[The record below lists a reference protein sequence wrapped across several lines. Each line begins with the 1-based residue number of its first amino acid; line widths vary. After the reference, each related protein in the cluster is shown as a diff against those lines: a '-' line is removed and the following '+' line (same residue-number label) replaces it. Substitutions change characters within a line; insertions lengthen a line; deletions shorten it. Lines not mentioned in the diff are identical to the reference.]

1 MPQQEIKE
9 KSFADITASCAKVI
23 SYFHL
28 QNGISPI
35 KRLYVKNSSDTD
47 REGLRIKIS
56 SEPKFILPFEMTGVK
71 IPRRTTAKFDAD
83 VSLSPLYMVALD
95 RRESGEIV
103 LEVFDENDALV
114 ASQRFPVEL
123 LAFNE
128 CDFSED
134 PGSLAAFVRRTAELN
149 KLMNLAAR
157 KLQGWELSS
166 CTGYSGTRNNVRN
179 HFAACYSVL
188 ADQKFTRAEAKTDA
202 GYTYVSDHR
211 DTLIT
216 GAATPLELA
225 LILAAMVE
233 ANGQNAVISL
243 IDGKWYAGCF
253 LVSECLPNTIS
264 DDADLLRRK
273 SERGV
278 GDVSLVCVNDIFG
291 GISFEKAEKSAQA
304 LLKKGADAEFIVDIK
319 RARIMHIFPLPERV
333 KGENGYD
340 LRQSKDYYT
349 DLAPKQL
356 KEYGGDI
363 GGEKEISRVTQWERR
378 LLDMDM
384 RNALLNFKVSQT
396 VVKLLVPSIEDF
408 VENMADIR
416 SYTVECKPKETLESL
431 DKLSNGFDR
440 GTFLKPFADYILYEY
455 RNRRLR
461 TVFDQREHESAL
473 LRLFRKEKSIQE
485 ETGTL
490 TLYLAAG
497 FLKWKE
503 ADLADD
509 KYAPLF
515 LYPVTISKKGIA
527 APVYTVEVNTDDLR
541 VNSTLLEFLYQ
552 EFDLDMRGL
561 ASADLST
568 PQGVLSVLARI
579 KRETVRFKGW
589 DFIGN
594 VFIASLS
601 FANYLLWHDVK
612 YKSDR
617 FRAHP
622 IVRSLINNRLEL
634 PEGAFDLSDRSS
646 DEAYI
651 GEERMYLPISA
662 DSSQYSAIYDSLSK
676 SFVLHGPPGTGKSQT
691 ITNIIANNIV
701 RGRRVLFVAEKMAAL
716 SVVHRRLQNIGLG
729 DFCLELHSNKANKTQ
744 VLNHIIS
751 TLSLAE
757 STTEQELSEKAAE
770 IAIPLEKLQ
779 KELDAMHRKRY
790 LGFSLYQ
797 AILDYFANENAPDCL
812 NIDSL
817 FYEKLTESS
826 FNNYLEVLTELSLRA
841 KECGDIEKSPFRHI
855 GGFTYDDKWRRDGES
870 VLDIYQMELKH
881 LRQYARALLPLFN
894 MRTVSLTSVKLK
906 ALYDICKLLGLEC
919 VRAFFASCDKK
930 SGSETGVSVQSA
942 AGDAKGLLD
951 SFREA
956 QTKHRML
963 TSEFVSKYGAYP
975 SDVPLE
981 DVNAAIASGSVGRS
995 VKKVIPSSV
1004 EKKDRTLYL
1013 EFLSKCETNR
1023 RTLIR
1028 RRDELAAVF
1037 GMQTPELAGVADRV
1051 EKMTELYACAAK
1063 LYADFDVGLF
1073 NESCIELT
1081 RFGLHRYISFFITAY
1096 DGCGEAA
1103 KAFSEV
1109 FRTGDFLGGD
1119 DIGAR
1124 IEYVANV
1131 QKNLDFIPNWCR
1143 YQEMVE
1149 KCRKSGFDFILEP
1162 LDVGE
1167 ISAADILSCF
1177 KKCVYYNF
1185 IKSEL
1190 YLDDTLCQFSGL
1202 TLEEAA
1208 NKFKNLTE
1216 EYERLTR
1223 QELYRKLVAELPR
1236 ADTTGDHNLERVIL
1250 MRAEKTGMKGT
1261 TLRGLFKQIP
1271 NVLKACCPCMLMSP
1285 TSVSQFLDIDMD
1297 KFDLV
1302 IFDEA
1307 SQVPTCK
1314 AVGSIV
1320 RGENVI
1326 VVGDPK
1332 QLPPTTFFSSDYKD
1346 DEHYEVEDLE
1356 SILDDCLALGMPENH
1371 LLWHY
1376 RSNHESLI
1384 AFSNA
1389 MYYDNTLLT
1398 FPSPTELNSKVSFKY
1413 VDGVYERGGSKCNRK
1428 EGDALVAEV
1437 IARLKDPAQRGQSI
1451 GVVTFNTA
1459 QQNYIEN
1466 ELNKLIHRYNLDAVA
1481 YECDEPLFV
1490 KNLESVQGDERDV
1503 ILFSVGYAP
1512 DANGKLSLN
1521 FGPINQAGGYKR
1533 LNVAVTRA
1541 RNEMKVFSGIT
1552 GNMIDLNR
1560 TDSKGVAGLK
1570 AFLEY
1575 AERGREMLAISSAD
1589 LTSTSGGIGEL
1600 VAAELKDK
1608 GILCDYNV
1616 GVSDFKID
1624 VAVVD
1629 PRDKDKYILAIIC
1642 DSESSCKLKGVK
1654 DRVAMQTKILKKLG
1668 WNTYQLW
1675 TINFFN
1681 NTRREIAK
1689 IKDHITTLTEKKVL
1703 SKKTVRDITARYRA
1717 PYKSY
1722 YAKPM
1727 AKAGAEYVLNFVNE
1741 EKIEN
1746 RIRDIIQTE
1755 SPIESS
1761 VLIDK
1766 LLVSYNVPKTAKRAV
1781 ATLAQYTDE
1790 FASFKQEYFGKT
1802 FFADKPVE
1810 TFRPSDTRT
1819 QRDLTKVHPEEII
1832 AAARCAVETGLN
1844 LRRADVVKEV
1854 INLFGAKKTKA
1865 VTEWI
1870 EQCLDLALAENR
1882 LMLTVDDI
1890 MTT

>member
-594 VFIASLS
+594 VFLASLS

-770 IAIPLEKLQ
+770 IAVPLEKLQ

-790 LGFSLYQ
+790 LGFSRLSGDPGLLRQ
-797 AILDYFANENAPDCL
+797 RERARLPEHRQPLLREADRELLQQLPRRADRALPARQGVRRHR
-812 NIDSL
+812 
-817 FYEKLTESS
+817 
-826 FNNYLEVLTELSLRA
+826 EVPLPS
-841 KECGDIEKSPFRHI
+841 H
-855 GGFTYDDKWRRDGES
+855 RRF
-870 VLDIYQMELKH
+870 H
-881 LRQYARALLPLFN
+881 LRRQVARRRRERPGHLSDGAQTSAPICQRALSPLQHAHGVPHRGRNSALF
-894 MRTVSLTSVKLK
+894 TTS
-906 ALYDICKLLGLEC
+906 
-919 VRAFFASCDKK
+919 ASCWGWNACAPSSPHCDKK
-930 SGSETGVSVQSA
+930 RAETGASVQSV

-956 QTKHRML
+956 LARHRML
-963 TSEFVSKYGAYP
+963 TAEYVSKYGAYP
-975 SDVPLE
+975 SDIPMSDLE
-981 DVNAAIASGSVGRS
+981 AAVKTESPSRA
-995 VKKVIPSSV
+995 VKKLIPSSV
-1004 EKKDRTLYL
+1004 EKKDRKFYL
-1013 EFLSKCETNR
+1013 EFLAKCESNR
-1023 RTLIR
+1023 LTLMR

-1037 GMQTPELAGVADRV
+1037 GMSVPELAGVEDRA
-1051 EKMTELYACAAK
+1051 EKMTELYSCAAK
-1063 LYADFDVGLF
+1063 LYADFDAGLF

-1081 RFGLHRYISFFITAY
+1081 RYGIHRFIPFFIAAY
-1096 DGCGEAA
+1096 DNCERAGEAFA
-1103 KAFSEV
+1103 EV
-1109 FRTGDFLGGD
+1109 FRTGGFLGGD
-1119 DIGAR
+1119 DLGAR
-1124 IEYVANV
+1124 VEYVTNV
-1131 QKNLDFIPNWCR
+1131 QKNLDFIPSWCR

-1149 KCRKSGFDFILEP
+1149 HCRKSGFDFILEP
-1162 LDVGE
+1162 LDAGA

-1185 IKSEL
+1185 VKSEL
-1190 YLDDTLCQFSGL
+1190 YLDDVLCQFSGL

-1208 NKFKNLTE
+1208 AKFKNPDGGIRTPHPPGALPQTRALPPPSRDYGRPQPRARHPHARGKDGDE
-1216 EYERLTR
+1216 GHHPPRTVRADPERPESVLPVHADVADLGVAVPRHRHGEVRPRHLRRGVPGAHLQSRREHRAR
-1223 QELYRKLVAELPR
+1223 QERHHRRRPQAAP
-1236 ADTTGDHNLERVIL
+1236 AHHIL
-1250 MRAEKTGMKGT
+1250 Q
-1261 TLRGLFKQIP
+1261 LGL
-1271 NVLKACCPCMLMSP
+1271 
-1285 TSVSQFLDIDMD
+1285 
-1297 KFDLV
+1297 
-1302 IFDEA
+1302 
-1307 SQVPTCK
+1307 
-1314 AVGSIV
+1314 
-1320 RGENVI
+1320 
-1326 VVGDPK
+1326 
-1332 QLPPTTFFSSDYKD
+1332 
-1346 DEHYEVEDLE
+1346 
-1356 SILDDCLALGMPENH
+1356 
-1371 LLWHY
+1371 
-1376 RSNHESLI
+1376 
-1384 AFSNA
+1384 
-1389 MYYDNTLLT
+1389 
-1398 FPSPTELNSKVSFKY
+1398 
-1413 VDGVYERGGSKCNRK
+1413 
-1428 EGDALVAEV
+1428 
-1437 IARLKDPAQRGQSI
+1437 
-1451 GVVTFNTA
+1451 
-1459 QQNYIEN
+1459 
-1466 ELNKLIHRYNLDAVA
+1466 
-1481 YECDEPLFV
+1481 
-1490 KNLESVQGDERDV
+1490 QG
-1503 ILFSVGYAP
+1503 
-1512 DANGKLSLN
+1512 
-1521 FGPINQAGGYKR
+1521 
-1533 LNVAVTRA
+1533 
-1541 RNEMKVFSGIT
+1541 
-1552 GNMIDLNR
+1552 
-1560 TDSKGVAGLK
+1560 
-1570 AFLEY
+1570 
-1575 AERGREMLAISSAD
+1575 
-1589 LTSTSGGIGEL
+1589 
-1600 VAAELKDK
+1600 
-1608 GILCDYNV
+1608 
-1616 GVSDFKID
+1616 
-1624 VAVVD
+1624 
-1629 PRDKDKYILAIIC
+1629 
-1642 DSESSCKLKGVK
+1642 
-1654 DRVAMQTKILKKLG
+1654 
-1668 WNTYQLW
+1668 
-1675 TINFFN
+1675 
-1681 NTRREIAK
+1681 
-1689 IKDHITTLTEKKVL
+1689 
-1703 SKKTVRDITARYRA
+1703 
-1717 PYKSY
+1717 
-1722 YAKPM
+1722 
-1727 AKAGAEYVLNFVNE
+1727 
-1741 EKIEN
+1741 
-1746 RIRDIIQTE
+1746 
-1755 SPIESS
+1755 
-1761 VLIDK
+1761 
-1766 LLVSYNVPKTAKRAV
+1766 
-1781 ATLAQYTDE
+1781 
-1790 FASFKQEYFGKT
+1790 
-1802 FFADKPVE
+1802 
-1810 TFRPSDTRT
+1810 
-1819 QRDLTKVHPEEII
+1819 
-1832 AAARCAVETGLN
+1832 
-1844 LRRADVVKEV
+1844 RRA
-1854 INLFGAKKTKA
+1854 L
-1865 VTEWI
+1865 
-1870 EQCLDLALAENR
+1870 
-1882 LMLTVDDI
+1882 
-1890 MTT
+1890 

>member
-1 MPQQEIKE
+1 MAQQEIVKN
-9 KSFADITASCAKVI
+9 SFAEITASCAKVV

-28 QNGISPI
+28 ASNISPI
-35 KRLYVKNSSDTD
+35 KRLYIKNLSDED
-47 REGLRIKIS
+47 RENITVRVS
-56 SEPKFILPFEMTGVK
+56 SEPEFLLPTEITG
-71 IPRRTTAKFDAD
+71 IRLPRRTTAKFDAD
-83 VSLSPLYMVALD
+83 VKLSPLYLVALD
-95 RRESGEIV
+95 RRVDGEIV
-103 LEVFDENDALV
+103 LEVLDEEGV
-114 ASQRFPVEL
+114 SVTSERFPVEL

-128 CDFSED
+128 CNCEED
-134 PGSLAAFVRRTAELN
+134 PGSLAAFVRRTQELN
-149 KLMNLAAR
+149 KLLNLAAR

-166 CTGYSGTRNNVRN
+166 CVGYSGTRNNVRN

-188 ADQKFTRAEAKTDA
+188 ADKKFTAGKGRTD
-202 GYTYVSDHR
+202 GEYSFISDHSE
-211 DTLIT
+211 TMET
-216 GAATPLELA
+216 GIASPLELA

-233 ANGQNAVISL
+233 ANGQNAVIARIS
-243 IDGKWYAGCF
+243 GKWFAGCF
-253 LVSECLPNTIS
+253 LVNECLPNLIG
-264 DDADLLRRK
+264 DDVDMLRKK

-278 GDVSLVCVNDIFG
+278 SDLSFVCVQDILD
-291 GISFEKAEKSAQA
+291 GIAFEKAEKTAQNA
-304 LLKKGADAEFIVDIK
+304 LRKAADVDFIVDIK
-319 RARIMHIFPLPERV
+319 RARIMHIYPLPERV
-333 KGENGYD
+333 KREGGYD
-340 LRQSKDYYT
+340 LRQSKDYYANV
-349 DLAPKQL
+349 APKQL
-356 KEYGGDI
+356 SEYGGEI

-384 RNALLNFKVSQT
+384 RNSLLNFKVSQT
-396 VVKLLVPSIEDF
+396 VVKLLVPSLEDF
-408 VENMADIR
+408 IENVMGDVH
-416 SYTVECKPKETLESL
+416 TFTLEQKPKENLESL
-431 DKLSNGFDR
+431 DKLSGGFDR
-440 GTFLKPFADYILYEY
+440 VNFLKPFADYILYEY
-455 RNRRLR
+455 KNRRFR
-461 TVFDQREHESAL
+461 TVYENREHESVL
-473 LRLFRKEKSIQE
+473 LRLFRKERSIQE

-503 ADLADD
+503 QEHSEE
-509 KYAPLF
+509 KFAPLF
-515 LYPVTISKKGIA
+515 LYPVTINRKGIA
-527 APVYTVEVNTDDLR
+527 SPSYSVEVNTDDLR

-561 ASADLST
+561 TTVALDS
-568 PQGVLSVLARI
+568 PQAVLSVLARI

-589 DFIGN
+589 DVLGN
-594 VFIASLS
+594 VFLASLS

-612 YKSDR
+612 YKPDR
-617 FRAHP
+617 FREHP
-622 IVRSLINNRLEL
+622 IVSSLINNRLEL
-634 PEGAFDLSDRSS
+634 PPGAFDLSDRSS

-651 GEERMYLPISA
+651 GNDRMFLPISA

-729 DFCLELHSNKANKTQ
+729 DFCLELHSNKANKNV
-744 VLNHIIS
+744 VLNHIIN
-751 TLSLAE
+751 TLSLAD
-757 STTEQELSEKAAE
+757 STPALELEEKAAE
-770 IAIPLEKLQ
+770 IAVPLEKLQ

-790 LGFSLYQ
+790 LGFSLYE
-797 AILDYFANENAPDCL
+797 AILNYFANEDAPDCL

-855 GGFTYDDKWRRDGES
+855 GGFTYDEKWRRDGES
-870 VLDIYQMELKH
+870 ILEIYLIELKH
-881 LRQYARALLPLFN
+881 LRQYARNLLPLFN
-894 MRTVSLTSVKLK
+894 MRTVALTGAKLG
-906 ALYDICKLLGLEC
+906 ALYDICKLLKLDC
-919 VRAFFASCDKK
+919 VQAYFMRCK
-930 SGSETGVSVQSA
+930 TVPN
-942 AGDAKGLLD
+942 AKGVLD

-956 QTKHRML
+956 QKKHRIL
-963 TSEFVSKYGAYP
+963 TSEYADKYGTYP
-975 SDVPLE
+975 YEVPLE
-981 DVNAAIASGSVGRS
+981 ELSEAVRTGNASRAVR
-995 VKKVIPSSV
+995 KCMPQNL
-1004 EKKDRTLYL
+1004 EKKDRALFF
-1013 EFLSKCETNR
+1013 EFLEKCETNR
-1023 RTLIR
+1023 RIMMKR
-1028 RRDELAAVF
+1028 KDELASLFA
-1037 GMQTPELAGVADRV
+1037 MTSSDLATVGEHAETMAD
-1051 EKMTELYACAAK
+1051 LFSAAAK
-1063 LYADFDVGLF
+1063 LYADFDLNLF

-1081 RFGLHRYISFFITAY
+1081 KYGGHRYIDFFVAAY
-1096 DGCGEAA
+1096 DNCARAGD
-1103 KAFSEV
+1103 AFSEI
-1109 FRTGDFLGGD
+1109 FRTGDFKGGD

-1124 IEYVANV
+1124 IDYVTNV
-1131 QKNLDFIPNWCR
+1131 QKNIDFIPNWCR

-1149 KCRKSGFDFILEP
+1149 KCRQSGFDFILEP

-1167 ISAADILSCF
+1167 ISAADILRCF
-1177 KKCVYYNF
+1177 KKCVYHNF
-1185 IKSEL
+1185 IRSEL
-1190 YLDDTLCQFSGL
+1190 YLDDVLCQFSGL
-1202 TLEEAA
+1202 NLEEAA
-1208 NKFKNLTE
+1208 NKFKALTE

-1223 QELYRKLVAELPR
+1223 QELYRRLVASLPR

-1250 MRAEKTGMKGT
+1250 MRAEKTNMKGT
-1261 TLRGLFKQIP
+1261 TLRGLFAQIP

-1320 RGENVI
+1320 RGKNVI

-1332 QLPPTTFFSSDYKD
+1332 QLPPTTFFSSDYRD
-1346 DEHYEVEDLE
+1346 DEHYETEDLE

-1398 FPSPTELNSKVSFKY
+1398 FPSPNELSSKVSFVY

-1437 IARLKDPAQRGQSI
+1437 IKRLKDPALRTQSI
-1451 GVVTFNTA
+1451 GIVTFNTA

-1466 ELNKLIHRYNLDAVA
+1466 ELSRLIHAGGLDAVA
-1481 YECDEPLFV
+1481 YDCEEPLFV

-1503 ILFSVGYAP
+1503 ILFSVGYGP
-1512 DANGKLSLN
+1512 DSTGKLSLN

-1575 AERGREMLAISSAD
+1575 AERGRDMLAINLND
-1589 LTSTSGGIGEL
+1589 ITPTSGGIGEL
-1600 VAAELKDK
+1600 VAAELKDR
-1608 GILCDYNV
+1608 GILCDYNL

-1629 PRDKDKYILAIIC
+1629 PRNKDKYILAIIC

-1675 TINFFN
+1675 TVNFFN
-1681 NTRREIAK
+1681 NTRREITK
-1689 IKDHITTLTEKKVL
+1689 IKDYITTLTEKKVM
-1703 SKKTVRDITARYRA
+1703 SKKLVKDITNRYRV

-1722 YAKPM
+1722 YCKPM
-1727 AKAGAEYVLNFVNE
+1727 VKAGAEYVLNFVNE
-1741 EKIEN
+1741 EKIKA
-1746 RIRDIIQTE
+1746 RIRDVIETE

-1761 VLIDK
+1761 ILLDK
-1766 LLVSYNVPKTAKRAV
+1766 LLVVFNVPKTAKRAV
-1781 ATLAQYTDE
+1781 AALSGYIEE
-1790 FASFKQEYFGKT
+1790 FASFRQEFDGKV
-1802 FFADKPVE
+1802 FYVDKPVE
-1810 TFRPSDTRT
+1810 TFRPSDVKVT
-1819 QRDLTKVHPEEII
+1819 RDLTKVHPGEII
-1832 AAARCAVETGLN
+1832 AAAKCAAETRLN
-1844 LRRADVVKEV
+1844 LLRSELPREIIA
-1854 INLFGAKKTKA
+1854 LFGTGKKTKP

-1870 EQCLDLALAENR
+1870 DKCIEMAIAENQ
-1882 LMLTVDDI
+1882 LLITVDDI
-1890 MTT
+1890 VAT

>member
-1 MPQQEIKE
+1 MSQEVSE
-9 KSFADITASCAKVI
+9 KSFADITASCAKVV

-35 KRLYVKNSSDTD
+35 KRLYVKNSSDTE
-47 REGLRIKIS
+47 RSGWRIRVS
-56 SEPKFILPFEMTGVK
+56 SEPKFILPYEISDVR
-71 IPRRTTAKFDAD
+71 IPKRTTAKFEAS

-95 RRESGEIV
+95 RRETGEIV
-103 LEVFDENDALV
+103 LEVFDENDSLL

-134 PGSLAAFVRRTAELN
+134 PSAIAAFVRRTAELN
-149 KLMNLAAR
+149 KLLNTASK
-157 KLQGWELSS
+157 KLQSWELGT

-188 ADQKFTRAEAKTDA
+188 ADQKFVRAEEKASA
-202 GYTYVSDHR
+202 GCAFVADHR
-211 DTLIT
+211 DTLIS

-225 LILAAMVE
+225 LMLAGMVE
-233 ANGQNAVISL
+233 ANGQNALIAR

-253 LVSECLPNTIS
+253 LIAECLPNMLS
-264 DDADLLRRK
+264 DDAEMLRKK
-273 SERGV
+273 SDRGV
-278 GDVSLVCVNDIFG
+278 SDVSLVCANDVFG
-291 GISFEKAEKSAQA
+291 GVSFEKAEKSAQNV
-304 LLKKGADAEFIVDIK
+304 LKKGADAEFIIDIK

-396 VVKLLVPSIEDF
+396 VVKLIVPSLEDF
-408 VENMADIR
+408 VENMAEIR
-416 SYTVECKPKETLESL
+416 SYTLECKPKESLDSL
-431 DKLSNGFDR
+431 DKLTNGFDK
-440 GTFLKPFADYILYEY
+440 GGFLKPFADYILYEY

-461 TVFDQREHESAL
+461 TVFEPRDHESAL
-473 LRLFRKEKSIQE
+473 LRLFRKERSIQE

-497 FLKWKE
+497 FLRWKE
-503 ADLADD
+503 QEQGED

-515 LYPVTISKKGIA
+515 LYPVTIGKKGIA
-527 APVYTVEVNTDDLR
+527 APVYSLEVNTDDLR

-568 PQGVLSVLARI
+568 PQGVLSVLTRI

-589 DFIGN
+589 DVIGN
-594 VFIASLS
+594 VFLASLS
-601 FANYLLWHDVK
+601 FGNYLLWHDVK
-612 YKSDR
+612 YRSDR
-617 FRAHP
+617 FREHP
-622 IVRSLINNRLEL
+622 IVRSLIDNRLEL

-729 DFCLELHSNKANKTQ
+729 DFCLELHSNKANKNQ
-744 VLNHIIS
+744 VLGHIIN
-751 TLSLAE
+751 TLSLAD
-757 STTEQELSEKAAE
+757 TATEQDLAEKAAE
-770 IAIPLEKLQ
+770 IAVPLEKLQ
-779 KELDAMHRKRY
+779 KELEAMHRKRY

-826 FNNYLEVLTELSLRA
+826 FNNYLDVLTELSLRA

-855 GGFTYDDKWRRDGES
+855 GSFAYDDKWRQDGES
-870 VLDIYQMELKH
+870 VLEIYLLELKH
-881 LRQYARALLPLFN
+881 LRQYARNLLPLFN
-894 MRTVSLTSVKLK
+894 MRTVSLTSVKLR

-919 VRAFFASCDKK
+919 VRAFFAYCDKK
-930 SGSETGVSVQSA
+930 GEEAGASAGSA

-956 QTKHRML
+956 LKKHKML
-963 TSEFVSKYGAYP
+963 TSEYVSKYGAYP
-975 SDVPLE
+975 ADVPEKELDE
-981 DVNAAIASGSVGRS
+981 AVKTGSIPRS
-995 VKKVIPSSV
+995 VKKLIPSSV
-1004 EKKDRTLYL
+1004 EKNDRTLYL
-1013 EFLSKCETNR
+1013 EFLAKCEANR
-1023 RTLIR
+1023 LTLLR
-1028 RRDELAAVF
+1028 RRDELARVF
-1037 GMQTPELAGVADRV
+1037 GMETPELSGVADRA
-1051 EKMTELYACAAK
+1051 EKLAALYDCASRLYAE
-1063 LYADFDVGLF
+1063 FDAGLF

-1081 RFGLHRYISFFITAY
+1081 RYGLHRYISFFIAAY
-1096 DGCGEAA
+1096 DGCERAGA
-1103 KAFSEV
+1103 AFSEV
-1109 FRTGDFLGGD
+1109 FSTGDFLGGD

-1124 IEYVANV
+1124 IEYVTNV
-1131 QKNLDFIPNWCR
+1131 QKNLDYIPSWCR

-1149 KCRKSGFDFILEP
+1149 KCRRSGFDFILEP

-1185 IKSEL
+1185 VKSEL
-1190 YLDDTLCQFSGL
+1190 YLDDVLCQFSGL

-1250 MRAEKTGMKGT
+1250 MRAEKTNMKGT

-1285 TSVSQFLDIDMD
+1285 TSVSQFLDIDME

-1320 RGENVI
+1320 RGKNVI
-1326 VVGDPK
+1326 IVGDPK

-1398 FPSPTELNSKVSFKY
+1398 FPSPNELNSKVSFKY

-1428 EGDALVAEV
+1428 EGDALIQDV
-1437 IARLKDPAQRGQSI
+1437 IARLKDPAERGQSI

-1481 YECDEPLFV
+1481 YECEEPLFV

-1512 DANGKLSLN
+1512 DTNGKLSLN

-1575 AERGREMLAISSAD
+1575 AERGREMLAIANTD
-1589 LTSTSGGIGEL
+1589 ITSVDGGIGEL
-1600 VAAELKDK
+1600 VAAELRDK
-1608 GILCDYNV
+1608 GIMCDYNV

-1629 PRDKDKYILAIIC
+1629 PRNKDKYILAVIC

-1668 WNTYQLW
+1668 WNTYQMW
-1675 TINFFN
+1675 TVNFFN

-1689 IKDHITTLTEKKVL
+1689 IRDYITTLTEKKVL
-1703 SKKTVRDITARYRA
+1703 SKKTVREITSRYRA

-1722 YAKPM
+1722 YSKPM
-1727 AKAGAEYVLNFVNE
+1727 AKAGAEYVLNFANE
-1741 EKIEN
+1741 EKIKN
-1746 RIRDIIQTE
+1746 RIRDIIETE

-1766 LLVSYNVPKTAKRAV
+1766 LLLLYNVPKTAKRAV
-1781 ATLAQYTDE
+1781 ATLSQYAEE
-1790 FASFKQEYFGKT
+1790 FASLREEVEGKV
-1802 FFADKPVE
+1802 FFVDKPVE

-1819 QRDLTKVHPEEII
+1819 LRDLAKVHPDEVI

-1844 LRRADVVKEV
+1844 LRRADVVKE
-1854 INLFGAKKTKA
+1854 IFNLFGAKKTKA
-1865 VTEWI
+1865 ASDWI
-1870 EQCLDLALAENR
+1870 EKCLDIAFRENR
-1882 LMLTVDDI
+1882 LMLTVDD
-1890 MTT
+1890 MVTS

>member
-1 MPQQEIKE
+1 MPQEQIE
-9 KSFADITASCAKVI
+9 KTFADITASCAKVV
-23 SYFHL
+23 SYYHL

-35 KRLYVKNSSDTD
+35 KRLYVKNSSDTE
-47 REGLRIKIS
+47 REGMRIKIS
-56 SEPKFILPFEMTGVK
+56 SEPKFLLPTEITDVR
-71 IPRRTTAKFDAD
+71 IPRRTTAKFEAN

-95 RRESGEIV
+95 KRESGEMI
-103 LEVFDENDALV
+103 LEVFDENDERV
-114 ASQRFPVEL
+114 AAQRFPVEL

-134 PGSLAAFVRRTAELN
+134 PSSLAAFVRRTAELN
-149 KLMNLAAR
+149 KLLNLAAR
-157 KLQGWELSS
+157 KLQGWGLNT

-188 ADQKFTRAEAKTDA
+188 ADQKLSRAEEKTDA
-202 GYTYVSDHR
+202 GFTFVSDHR
-211 DTLIT
+211 DTLIS

-225 LILAAMVE
+225 LMLAAMVE

-243 IDGKWYAGCF
+243 IDGKWYVGCF
-253 LVSECLPNTIS
+253 LVNECLPNTVS
-264 DDADLLRRK
+264 DDAEMLRKK
-273 SERGV
+273 SDRGV
-278 GDVSLVCVNDIFG
+278 SDVSLISVNDIFG
-291 GISFEKAEKSAQA
+291 GIAFEKAEKSAQTV
-304 LLKKGADAEFIVDIK
+304 LKKNADAEFIVDVK

-340 LRQSKDYYT
+340 LRQSKDYFT
-349 DLAPKQL
+349 DIAPKQL

-396 VVKLLVPSIEDF
+396 VVKLIVPSLEDF
-408 VENMADIR
+408 IENMAEIR
-416 SYTVECKPKETLESL
+416 SYTLESKPKENLESL
-431 DKLSNGFDR
+431 DKLANGFDR
-440 GTFLKPFADYILYEY
+440 GGFLKPFADYILYEY

-461 TVFDQREHESAL
+461 TVFDQREHDSAL
-473 LRLFRKEKSIQE
+473 LRLFRKERSIQE

-497 FLKWKE
+497 FLRWKE
-503 ADLADD
+503 QEQSEE

-515 LYPVTISKKGIA
+515 LYPVTINRKGLA
-527 APVYTVEVNTDDLR
+527 APVYSVDVNLDDLR

-561 ASADLST
+561 ADAPLAT
-568 PQGVLSVLARI
+568 PQDVLSVLQRI

-589 DFIGN
+589 DVIGN
-594 VFIASLS
+594 VFLASLS
-601 FANYLLWHDVK
+601 FGNYLLWHDVK

-651 GEERMYLPISA
+651 GEEKMYLPISA
-662 DSSQYSAIYDSLSK
+662 DSSQYSAVYDSLSK

-716 SVVHRRLQNIGLG
+716 SVVHRRLQAIGLG
-729 DFCLELHSNKANKTQ
+729 DFCLELHSNKANKNV
-744 VLNHIIS
+744 VLSHIIN
-751 TLSLAE
+751 TLSLAD
-757 STTEQELSEKAAE
+757 SVPEQNLEEKAAE
-770 IAIPLEKLQ
+770 IAVPLEKLQ

-790 LGFSLYQ
+790 LGFSVYQ

-826 FNNYLEVLTELSLRA
+826 FNNYLDVLTELSLRA

-855 GGFTYDDKWRRDGES
+855 GGFTYDDKWRADGES
-870 VLDIYQMELKH
+870 VLDIYLMELKH
-881 LRQYARALLPLFN
+881 LRQYARELYPLFN
-894 MRTVSLTSVKLK
+894 MRTVSLTATKLR

-919 VRAFFASCDKK
+919 VRAFFAHCDKK
-930 SGSETGVSVQSA
+930 RAETGASVQSV

-956 QTKHRML
+956 LARHRML
-963 TSEFVSKYGAYP
+963 TAEYVGKYGAYP
-975 SDVPLE
+975 SDIPMSDLE
-981 DVNAAIASGSVGRS
+981 AAVKTESPSRA
-995 VKKVIPSSV
+995 VKKLIPSSV
-1004 EKKDRTLYL
+1004 EKKDRKFYL
-1013 EFLSKCETNR
+1013 EFLAKCESNR
-1023 RTLIR
+1023 LTLMR

-1037 GMQTPELAGVADRV
+1037 GMSVPELAGVEDRA
-1051 EKMTELYACAAK
+1051 EKMTELYSCAAK
-1063 LYADFDVGLF
+1063 LYADFDAGLF

-1081 RFGLHRYISFFITAY
+1081 RYGIHRFIPFFIAAY
-1096 DGCGEAA
+1096 DNCERAGEAFA
-1103 KAFSEV
+1103 EV
-1109 FRTGDFLGGD
+1109 FRTGGFLGGD
-1119 DIGAR
+1119 DLGAR
-1124 IEYVANV
+1124 VEYVTNV
-1131 QKNLDFIPNWCR
+1131 QKNLDFIPSWCR

-1149 KCRKSGFDFILEP
+1149 HCRKSGFDFILEP
-1162 LDVGE
+1162 LDAGA

-1185 IKSEL
+1185 VKSEL
-1190 YLDDTLCQFSGL
+1190 YLDDVLCQFSGL

-1208 NKFKNLTE
+1208 AKFKTLTE

-1223 QELYRKLVAELPR
+1223 QELYRKLVLSLPR
-1236 ADTTGDHNLERVIL
+1236 PETTGDHNLERVIL

-1261 TLRGLFKQIP
+1261 TLRGLFAQIP

-1285 TSVSQFLDIDMD
+1285 TSVSQFLDIDME

-1320 RGENVI
+1320 RGKNVI
-1326 VVGDPK
+1326 IVGDPK

-1398 FPSPTELNSKVSFKY
+1398 FPSPGELSSKVSFKY

-1428 EGDALVAEV
+1428 EGDALVQEV

-1466 ELNKLIHRYNLDAVA
+1466 ELNKLIHKHNLDAVA
-1481 YECDEPLFV
+1481 YDCDEPLFV

-1575 AERGREMLAISSAD
+1575 AERGREMLAIASSD
-1589 LTSTSGGIGEL
+1589 ITSTSGGIGEL

-1608 GILCDYNV
+1608 GIMCDYNL

-1629 PRDKDKYILAIIC
+1629 PRNKDKYILAVIC

-1668 WNTYQLW
+1668 WNTYTLW
-1675 TINFFN
+1675 TVNFFN
-1681 NTRREIAK
+1681 NPRREIAK
-1689 IKDHITTLTEKKVL
+1689 IRDHITTLTEKKVL

-1727 AKAGAEYVLNFVNE
+1727 AKAGAEFVLDFVNE
-1741 EKIEN
+1741 EKIRN

-1761 VLIDK
+1761 VLMDK
-1766 LLVSYNVPKTAKRAV
+1766 LLVMYNVPKTAKRAV
-1781 ATLAQYTDE
+1781 TTLSQYLDE
-1790 FASFKQEYFGKT
+1790 FASMKQEHFGKV

-1819 QRDLTKVHPEEII
+1819 QRDITKVHPEEII

-1844 LRRADVVKEV
+1844 MRRADVVKEV
-1854 INLFGAKKTKA
+1854 VNLFGGKRTKA

-1870 EQCLDLALAENR
+1870 EKALDLGIAENR

>member
-1 MPQQEIKE
+1 MAQEQSE
-9 KSFADITASCAKVI
+9 KSFADITASCAKVV
-23 SYFHL
+23 SYYHL

-35 KRLYVKNSSDTD
+35 KRLYVKNSSDEE
-47 REGLRIKIS
+47 RSGLRIRIS
-56 SEPKFILPFEMTGVK
+56 SEPKFLLPHEITDVR
-71 IPRRTTAKFDAD
+71 IPRRTTAKFEES

-95 RRESGEIV
+95 KSEKGEII
-103 LEVFDENDALV
+103 LEVFDENDALA

-128 CDFSED
+128 CDYAED

-149 KLMNLAAR
+149 KLLNLASK
-157 KLQGWELSS
+157 KLQGWNLNA

-188 ADQKFTRAEAKTDA
+188 ADQKLTRAEDKSVA
-202 GYTYVSDHR
+202 GRTFISDHR
-211 DTLIT
+211 DTLVS
-216 GAATPLELA
+216 GAATPLEAA
-225 LILAAMVE
+225 LMLAAMVE
-233 ANGQNAVISL
+233 ANGQNALVSL

-253 LVSECLPNTIS
+253 LVNECLPNLIG
-264 DDADLLRRK
+264 DDVDMLRKK

-278 GDVSLVCVNDIFG
+278 SDISLVCAGDVFG
-291 GISFEKAEKSAQA
+291 GVSFEKAEKSAQA
-304 LLKKGADAEFIVDIK
+304 VLKKGADAEFVVDIK

-408 VENMADIR
+408 VENMAEIR
-416 SYTVECKPKETLESL
+416 SYTLECKPKESLESL
-431 DKLSNGFDR
+431 DKLTNGFDR
-440 GTFLKPFADYILYEY
+440 GGFLKPFADYILYEY

-461 TVFDQREHESAL
+461 TVFEPKDHESAL

-503 ADLADD
+503 QEQGED

-515 LYPVTISKKGIA
+515 LYPVTISRKGIA
-527 APVYTVEVNTDDLR
+527 APVYSLDVNTDDLR
-541 VNSTLLEFLYQ
+541 LNSTLLEFLYQ

-561 ASADLST
+561 SSADLSS
-568 PQGVLSVLARI
+568 PQGVLSVLQRI

-589 DFIGN
+589 DVLGN
-594 VFIASLS
+594 VFLASLS
-601 FANYLLWHDVK
+601 FGNYLLWHDVR

-617 FRAHP
+617 FREHP

-651 GEERMYLPISA
+651 GGERMYLPISA

-729 DFCLELHSNKANKTQ
+729 DFCLELHSNKANKNQ
-744 VLNHIIS
+744 VLNHIIN
-751 TLSLAE
+751 TLALADA
-757 STTEQELSEKAAE
+757 SAEQDLEEKAAE
-770 IAIPLEKLQ
+770 IAVPLEKLQ

-790 LGFSLYQ
+790 LGFSLYE

-812 NIDSL
+812 NIDSI

-826 FNNYLEVLTELSLRA
+826 FNNYLDVLTELSLRA

-855 GGFTYDDKWRRDGES
+855 GGFAYDDKWRRDGES
-870 VLDIYQMELKH
+870 VLEIYVLELKH
-881 LRQYARALLPLFN
+881 LRQYARNLLPLFN
-894 MRTVSLTSVKLK
+894 MRTVSLTTAKLR
-906 ALYDICKLLGLEC
+906 ALYDICKLLGTES
-919 VRAFFASCDKK
+919 VQAFFSWCDKK
-930 SGSETGVSVQSA
+930 STGEGAPSLQSA
-942 AGDAKGLLD
+942 AGDAKGLLE

-956 QTKHRML
+956 LKKHRML
-963 TSEFVSKYGAYP
+963 SSEYVSKYGAYP
-975 SDVPLE
+975 ADVPLGE
-981 DVNAAIASGSVGRS
+981 VNEAVRTGSPGRAI
-995 VKKVIPSSV
+995 KKIIPSSV
-1004 EKKDRTLYL
+1004 EKKDRTLFL

-1023 RTLIR
+1023 LTLMR

-1037 GMQTPELAGVADRV
+1037 GMAVPELAGVSDRV
-1051 EKMTELYACAAK
+1051 DKMTELYDCAAK
-1063 LYADFDVGLF
+1063 LYAEFDAGLF
-1073 NESCIELT
+1073 NESCVELT
-1081 RFGLHRYISFFITAY
+1081 RYRLHRYIPFFIEAY
-1096 DGCGEAA
+1096 DGCERAG

-1124 IEYVANV
+1124 IEYVSNV
-1131 QKNLDFIPNWCR
+1131 QKNLDFIPSWCR
-1143 YQEMVE
+1143 YQEMVD
-1149 KCRKSGFDFILEP
+1149 KCRRSGFDFILEP

-1190 YLDDTLCQFSGL
+1190 YLDDVLCQFSGL

-1223 QELYRKLVAELPR
+1223 QELYRKLVAGLPR

-1250 MRAEKTGMKGT
+1250 MRAEKTNMKGT
-1261 TLRGLFKQIP
+1261 TLRGLFAQIP

-1285 TSVSQFLDIDMD
+1285 TSVSQFLDIDME

-1320 RGENVI
+1320 RGKNVI

-1346 DEHYEVEDLE
+1346 DEHFEVEDLE

-1398 FPSPTELNSKVSFKY
+1398 FPSPNELNSKVSFKY

-1451 GVVTFNTA
+1451 GIVTFNTA

-1466 ELNKLIHRYNLDAVA
+1466 ELNKLIHRYNLEAAA

-1575 AERGREMLAISSAD
+1575 AERGREMLAISSED
-1589 LTSTSGGIGEL
+1589 ITSARGGIGEL
-1600 VAAELKDK
+1600 VAAELRDK

-1629 PRDKDKYILAIIC
+1629 PRNKDKYILAIIC

-1675 TINFFN
+1675 TVNFFN
-1681 NTRREIAK
+1681 NTRREITR

-1703 SKKTVRDITARYRA
+1703 SKKTVREITARYRA

-1722 YAKPM
+1722 YSKPM

-1746 RIRDIIQTE
+1746 RIRDIIETE

-1761 VLIDK
+1761 VLLDK
-1766 LLVSYNVPKTAKRAV
+1766 LLLLYNVPKTAKRAV
-1781 ATLAQYTDE
+1781 ATLSQYTDE
-1790 FASFKQEYFGKT
+1790 FASFKQEFFGKV
-1802 FFADKPVE
+1802 FFTDKAVE

-1819 QRDLTKVHPEEII
+1819 QRDITRIHPEEII

-1844 LRRADVVKEV
+1844 MRRADVVKEV
-1854 INLFGAKKTKA
+1854 VNLFGGKKTKA

-1870 EQCLDLALAENR
+1870 EKCLDLAIAENR
-1882 LMLTVDDI
+1882 IMLTVDDI

>member
-1 MPQQEIKE
+1 MAQETQE
-9 KSFADITASCAKVI
+9 KSFAEITASCAKVV

-28 QNGISPI
+28 QNGISPV
-35 KRLYVKNSSDTD
+35 KRLYVKNSSDTE
-47 REGLRIKIS
+47 RENLRIRIS
-56 SEPKFILPFEMTGVK
+56 SEPKFLVPCEITDVRL
-71 IPRRTTAKFDAD
+71 PRRTTAKFEAA

-95 RRESGEIV
+95 KRERGEMI
-103 LEVFDENDALV
+103 LEVLDENDSVV
-114 ASQRFPVEL
+114 ASQRFAVDL

-128 CDFSED
+128 CDYAED

-149 KLMNLAAR
+149 KLLNLATH
-157 KLQGWELSS
+157 KLQGWNLAT

-188 ADQKFTRAEAKTDA
+188 ADQKFALAEEKTDE
-202 GYTYVSDHR
+202 GYTFVSDHR
-211 DTLIT
+211 DTLAS

-225 LILAAMVE
+225 LMLAAMVE

-243 IDGKWYAGCF
+243 IGGKWYAGCF
-253 LVSECLPNTIS
+253 LVGECLPNLIG
-264 DDADLLRRK
+264 DDAEMLRRK
-273 SERGV
+273 SDRGV
-278 GDVSLVCVNDIFG
+278 SDVSLVCVNDIFG

-304 LLKKGADAEFIVDIK
+304 TLKKNADAEFIVDIK

-333 KGENGYD
+333 KGAGGYD

-384 RNALLNFKVSQT
+384 RNSLLNFKVSQT
-396 VVKLLVPSIEDF
+396 VVKILVPSIEDF
-408 VENMADIR
+408 IENMAEIR
-416 SYTVECKPKETLESL
+416 SYTLECKPKESLESL
-431 DKLSNGFDR
+431 DKLTNGFDR
-440 GTFLKPFADYILYEY
+440 TNFLKPFADYILYEY
-455 RNRRLR
+455 RSRRLR
-461 TVFDQREHESAL
+461 TVFEPRDHETAL

-503 ADLADD
+503 QDPGED

-515 LYPVTISKKGIA
+515 LYPVTISKKGVA
-527 APVYTVEVNTDDLR
+527 APVYSIEVNTDDLR

-589 DFIGN
+589 DVLGN
-594 VFIASLS
+594 VFLASLS
-601 FANYLLWHDVK
+601 FGNYLLWHDVR

-617 FRAHP
+617 FREHP

-634 PEGAFDLSDRSS
+634 PEDAFDLSDRSS

-651 GEERMYLPISA
+651 GKERMFLPISA

-729 DFCLELHSNKANKTQ
+729 DFCLELHSNKANKNV
-744 VLNHIIS
+744 VLNHIIN
-751 TLSLAE
+751 TLALADE
-757 STTEQELSEKAAE
+757 TSEQDLEEKATE
-770 IAIPLEKLQ
+770 IAVPLEKLQ

-790 LGFSLYQ
+790 LGFSLYE

-826 FNNYLEVLTELSLRA
+826 FNNYLDVLTELSLRA

-855 GGFTYDDKWRRDGES
+855 GGFAYDDKWRRDGES
-870 VLDIYQMELKH
+870 VLEIYVLELKH
-881 LRQYARALLPLFN
+881 LRQYARNLLPLFN
-894 MRTVSLTSVKLK
+894 MRTVSLTNAKLK
-906 ALYDICKLLGLEC
+906 ALYDICNLLKLDC
-919 VRAFFASCDKK
+919 
-930 SGSETGVSVQSA
+930 VQSYFA
-942 AGDAKGLLD
+942 RCKTVANAKGTVD

-956 QTKHRML
+956 LGRHRRL
-963 TSEFVSKYGAYP
+963 TSEYVGKYGAYP
-975 SDVPLE
+975 SDVPLAE
-981 DVNAAIASGSVGRS
+981 VNDAVKTGNPSRA
-995 VKKVIPSSV
+995 VKKCIPSSV
-1004 EKKDRTLYL
+1004 DKRERTLFL
-1013 EFLSKCETNR
+1013 EFLAKCESNR
-1023 RTLIR
+1023 LTLMK
-1028 RRDELAAVF
+1028 RRDELAGLF
-1037 GMQTPELAGVADRV
+1037 GMTSADLSGVADRAD
-1051 EKMTELYACAAK
+1051 KMTELYECAQK
-1063 LYADFDVGLF
+1063 LYADFDINLF

-1081 RFGLHRYISFFITAY
+1081 RYGLHRYIGFFISAY
-1096 DGCGEAA
+1096 DNCEAAA
-1103 KAFSEV
+1103 KAFSDV

-1131 QKNLDFIPNWCR
+1131 QKNLDYIPSWCR

-1149 KCRKSGFDFILEP
+1149 KCRQSGFDFILEP
-1162 LDVGE
+1162 LNVGE

-1190 YLDDTLCQFSGL
+1190 YLDDVLCQFSGL

-1208 NKFKNLTE
+1208 NKFKTLTE

-1223 QELYRKLVAELPR
+1223 QELYRRLVAALPR
-1236 ADTTGDHNLERVIL
+1236 TDTTGDHNLERVIL
-1250 MRAEKTGMKGT
+1250 MRAEKTNMKGT

-1271 NVLKACCPCMLMSP
+1271 NVLNACCPCMLMSP

-1320 RGENVI
+1320 RGKNVI

-1346 DEHYEVEDLE
+1346 DEHFEVEDLE

-1398 FPSPTELNSKVSFKY
+1398 FPSPNELNSKVSFKY

-1451 GVVTFNTA
+1451 GIVTFNTA

-1466 ELNKLIHRYNLDAVA
+1466 ELSKLIHKNNLDAAA
-1481 YECDEPLFV
+1481 YDCDEPLFV

-1589 LTSTSGGIGEL
+1589 ITSTRGGIGEL
-1600 VAAELKDK
+1600 VAAELRDK
-1608 GILCDYNV
+1608 GILCDYNL

-1629 PRDKDKYILAIIC
+1629 PRNKDKYILAIIC

-1675 TINFFN
+1675 TVNFFN
-1681 NTRREIAK
+1681 NTRREITK
-1689 IKDHITTLTEKKVL
+1689 IKDVITTLTEKKVL
-1703 SKKTVRDITARYRA
+1703 SKKTVREITARYRA

-1722 YAKPM
+1722 YCKPM
-1727 AKAGAEYVLNFVNE
+1727 AKAGADYVLNFVNE
-1741 EKIEN
+1741 EKIEA
-1746 RIRDIIQTE
+1746 RIRDIIETE

-1761 VLIDK
+1761 VLLDK
-1766 LLVSYNVPKTAKRAV
+1766 LLVLYNVPKTAKRAV
-1781 ATLAQYTDE
+1781 ATLTQYTEE
-1790 FASFKQEYFGKT
+1790 FASFRKEMFGKV
-1802 FFADKPVE
+1802 FYADKPVE

-1819 QRDLTKVHPEEII
+1819 QRDLTKVHPDEIV

-1844 LRRADVVKEV
+1844 MRRADVVKEIV
-1854 INLFGAKKTKA
+1854 SLFGAKKTKA

-1870 EQCLDLALAENR
+1870 EKCIDYGVSENR
-1882 LMLTVDDI
+1882 LMLTVDDM

>member
-1 MPQQEIKE
+1 MPQEVSDKNYAE
-9 KSFADITASCAKVI
+9 ITASCSKVL

-28 QNGISPI
+28 QNNISPI
-35 KRLYVKNSSDTD
+35 KRLYVKNSSDTE
-47 REGLRIKIS
+47 RENITIRIH
-56 SEPKFILPFEMTGVK
+56 SEPKFLLPCEINDVRL
-71 IPRRTTAKFDAD
+71 PRKTTAKFDTS
-83 VSLSPLYMVALD
+83 VQLSPLFMVALD
-95 RRESGEIV
+95 KTIEGEIIM
-103 LEVFDENDALV
+103 EVVDEDAVV
-114 ASQRFPVEL
+114 AEQRFKVQL

-128 CDFSED
+128 CNFRED
-134 PGSLAAFVRRTAELN
+134 PASLAAFVRRTAEIN
-149 KLMNLAAR
+149 KLLNMAGRKVQSWNLN
-157 KLQGWELSS
+157 S

-179 HFAACYSVL
+179 FFAACYSVL
-188 ADQKFTRAEAKTDA
+188 ADQKFTPADMKTDQEF
-202 GYTYVSDHR
+202 VFIPDHQE
-211 DTLIT
+211 TLISKI
-216 GAATPLELA
+216 ASPLELA
-225 LILAAMVE
+225 LILAALVE
-233 ANGQNAVISL
+233 SNGQNGIVAL
-243 IDGKWYAGCF
+243 INNKWYTGCF
-253 LVSECLPNTIS
+253 LTNECLPNLIN
-264 DDADLLRRK
+264 DDPDILRKK

-278 GDVSLVCVNDIFG
+278 SDLSMVAISDLLQGV
-291 GISFEKAEKSAQA
+291 SFEKAEKSAQSA
-304 LLKKGADAEFIVDIK
+304 LKKDADVEFIVDIK
-319 RARIMHIFPLPERV
+319 RARIMHVYPLPERV
-333 KGENGYD
+333 KSAGGYD

-356 KEYGGDI
+356 KEYGGEI
-363 GGEKEISRVTQWERR
+363 VGEKEISRVTQWERR

-384 RNALLNFKVSQT
+384 RNSLLNFKVSQT
-396 VVKLLVPSIEDF
+396 AVKLLVPSLEDF
-408 VENMADIR
+408 IENMAEVK
-416 SYTVECKPKETLESL
+416 SFTLECKPKESPETL
-431 DKLSNGFDR
+431 DKVSNGFER
-440 GTFLKPFADYILYEY
+440 ATYLKPFADYILYEY
-455 RNRRLR
+455 KNKRLR
-461 TVFDQREHESAL
+461 TAYDLREHEATI

-503 ADLADD
+503 QELSDD

-515 LYPVTISKKGIA
+515 LYPVSISKKGVA

-561 ASADLST
+561 ASVELNT
-568 PQGVLSVLARI
+568 PQAVLSVLARI

-589 DFIGN
+589 DIFPN
-594 VFIASLS
+594 VFLASLS

-617 FRAHP
+617 FREHP

-634 PEGAFDLSDRSS
+634 SGDAFDLSDRSS
-646 DEAYI
+646 DEAYV
-651 GEERMYLPISA
+651 GAEKMYLPISA

-729 DFCLELHSNKANKTQ
+729 DFCLELHSNKANKNV
-744 VLNHIIS
+744 VLNHIIN
-751 TLSLAE
+751 TLALADE
-757 STTEQELSEKAAE
+757 TSQQDLEEKAAE
-770 IAIPLEKLQ
+770 IAVPLEKLQ

-790 LGFSLYQ
+790 LGFSLYE
-797 AILDYFANENAPDCL
+797 AILNYFENEDAPDCL

-826 FNNYLEVLTELSLRA
+826 FNNYLDVLTELSLRA
-841 KECGDIEKSPFRHI
+841 KECGDIEKSPFKHI
-855 GGFTYDDKWRRDGES
+855 GDFTYDEKWRADGES
-870 VLDIYQMELKH
+870 ILEIYLIELKH
-881 LRQYARALLPLFN
+881 LRQYARNLLPLFN
-894 MRTVSLTSVKLK
+894 MRTVALTNAKLK
-906 ALYDICKLLGLEC
+906 ALYDICLLLRDES
-919 VRAFFASCDKK
+919 VREYFARCKTV
-930 SGSETGVSVQSA
+930 EN
-942 AGDAKGLLD
+942 AKGMLD

-956 QTKHRML
+956 YKKNGIL
-963 TSEFVSKYGAYP
+963 TAEYTSKYGTYP
-975 SDVPLE
+975 YEVPLE
-981 DVNAAIASGSVGRS
+981 EVDEAMRTGNYSRGVKRCFPASLD
-995 VKKVIPSSV
+995 
-1004 EKKDRTLYL
+1004 KKDRGFFL
-1013 EFLSKCETNR
+1013 EFLAKCEQNR
-1023 RTLIR
+1023 RTLNKR
-1028 RRDELAAVF
+1028 KDELAALFALTSADVS
-1037 GMQTPELAGVADRV
+1037 AVYDRV
-1051 EKMTELYACAAK
+1051 EKMEHLFECALK
-1063 LYADFDVGLF
+1063 LYAEFDLNLF

-1081 RFGLHRYISFFITAY
+1081 RYGVHRYLDFFIAAF
-1096 DGCGEAA
+1096 DNCFRAA
-1103 KAFSEV
+1103 KDFGEI
-1109 FRTGDFLGGD
+1109 FRTGDFIGGD
-1119 DIGAR
+1119 DINAC
-1124 IEYVANV
+1124 IEYVTNV
-1131 QKNLDFIPNWCR
+1131 QKNIDFIPNWCR
-1143 YQEMVE
+1143 YQEMVN
-1149 KCRKSGFDFILEP
+1149 KCRNSGFEFILEP
-1162 LDVGE
+1162 LNVGE
-1167 ISAADILSCF
+1167 ISADDILRCF

-1190 YLDDTLCQFSGL
+1190 YLDDVLCQFSGL

-1223 QELYRKLVAELPR
+1223 QELYRKLVDSLPR

-1250 MRAEKTGMKGT
+1250 MRAEKTNMKGT
-1261 TLRGLFKQIP
+1261 TLRALFAQIP
-1271 NVLKACCPCMLMSP
+1271 NILKACCPCMLMSP
-1285 TSVSQFLDIDMD
+1285 TSVTQFLDIDMD

-1320 RGENVI
+1320 RGKDLI

-1346 DEHYEVEDLE
+1346 DEHFEVEDLE

-1398 FPSPTELNSKVSFKY
+1398 FPSPNELNSKVSFQY
-1413 VDGVYERGGSKCNRK
+1413 VDGVYERGGSKCNKK

-1437 IARLKDPAQRGQSI
+1437 VRRLKDPTTRSQSI
-1451 GVVTFNTA
+1451 GIVTFNTA

-1466 ELNKLIHRYNLDAVA
+1466 ELGKQIHQYNLDSAA
-1481 YECDEPLFV
+1481 YDCEEPLFV

-1503 ILFSVGYAP
+1503 ILFSVGYGP
-1512 DANGKLSLN
+1512 DSNGKLSLN

-1541 RNEMKVFSGIT
+1541 RNEMKVFSAIT

-1575 AERGREMLAISSAD
+1575 AERGREMLAISNTDITA
-1589 LTSTSGGIGEL
+1589 THGGIGEL
-1600 VAAELKDK
+1600 VARELKDK
-1608 GILCDYNV
+1608 GIICDYNL

-1629 PRDKDKYILAIIC
+1629 PRNKDKYILAIIC

-1675 TINFFN
+1675 TVNFFN

-1689 IKDHITTLTEKKVL
+1689 IKDYITTLTEKKVM
-1703 SKKTVRDITARYRA
+1703 SKKLVKDITNRYRA
-1717 PYKSY
+1717 TYKSY
-1722 YAKPM
+1722 YCKPM
-1727 AKAGAEYVLNFVNE
+1727 LKAGADFVLNFVNE
-1741 EKIEN
+1741 EKIKGK
-1746 RIRDIIQTE
+1746 IRDIIETE

-1761 VLIDK
+1761 LLLDK
-1766 LLVSYNVPKTAKRAV
+1766 LLVLFNIPKTSKRAV
-1781 ATLAQYTDE
+1781 ATLNDYMNE
-1790 FASFKQEYFGKT
+1790 FASFQQTYFGKT
-1802 FFADKPVE
+1802 FYVDKAVE
-1810 TFRPSDTRT
+1810 TFRPCDVKTS
-1819 QRDLTKVHPEEII
+1819 RDLTKVHPAEII
-1832 AAARCAVETGLN
+1832 AAAKCAVETRLN
-1844 LRRADVVKEV
+1844 LERGDVVKEV
-1854 INLFGAKKTKA
+1854 IALFGTGKKTKA

-1870 EQCLDLALAENR
+1870 EQCINMAIAENQ
-1882 LMLTVDDI
+1882 LLVTVDDI
-1890 MTT
+1890 LTT

>member
-1 MPQQEIKE
+1 MAQEIAE
-9 KSFADITASCAKVI
+9 KSFVDITASCAKVV
-23 SYFHL
+23 SYYHL

-35 KRLYVKNSSDTD
+35 KRLYVKNSSDTE
-47 REGLRIKIS
+47 REGLTIRIS
-56 SEPKFILPFEMTGVK
+56 SEPGFILPCEMTDIR
-71 IPRRTTAKFDAD
+71 IPRRTTAKFDAS
-83 VSLSPLYMVALD
+83 VSLSPLYLVALD
-95 RRESGEIV
+95 RRENGEIL
-103 LEVFDENDALV
+103 LEVRDGNDSVL

-128 CDFSED
+128 CDYAED

-149 KLMNLAAR
+149 KLLNLASR
-157 KLQGWELSS
+157 KLQSWGLNT

-179 HFAACYSVL
+179 HFASCYSVL
-188 ADQKFTRAEAKTDA
+188 ADQKFARAEEKADA
-202 GYTYVSDHR
+202 GHTYISDHR
-211 DTLIT
+211 DTLSA
-216 GAATPLELA
+216 GAATALELA
-225 LILAAMVE
+225 LMLAAMVE
-233 ANGQNAVISL
+233 ANGQNAVL
-243 IDGKWYAGCF
+243 CRIDGKWYAGCF
-253 LVSECLPNTIS
+253 LINDCLPNLIN
-264 DDADLLRRK
+264 DDAELLRRR

-278 GDVSLVCVNDIFG
+278 SDLSLVCVNDVFN

-304 LLKKGADAEFIVDIK
+304 TLRKGVDAEFIIDVK

-333 KGENGYD
+333 KGESGYD
-340 LRQSKDYYT
+340 LRQSKDYFT

-396 VVKLLVPSIEDF
+396 VVKLIVPSLEDF
-408 VENMADIR
+408 IENMDEIR
-416 SYTVECKPKETLESL
+416 SFTLESKPKESLESL

-440 GTFLKPFADYILYEY
+440 PGFLKPFADYILYEY
-455 RNRRLR
+455 RNHRLR
-461 TVFDQREHESAL
+461 TVFDNRDHEAAL
-473 LRLFRKEKSIQE
+473 LRLFRKERSIQE

-503 ADLADD
+503 QELGED

-515 LYPVTISKKGIA
+515 LYPVTINKKGIA
-527 APVYTVEVNTDDLR
+527 APVYSLDVNIDDLR

-561 ASADLST
+561 ASAGLNS
-568 PQGVLSVLARI
+568 PQDVLSVLARI

-589 DFIGN
+589 DVIGN
-594 VFIASLS
+594 VFLASLS
-601 FANYLLWHDVK
+601 FGNYLLWHDVR
-612 YKSDR
+612 YKADR
-617 FRAHP
+617 FREHP

-634 PEGAFDLSDRSS
+634 PDGAFDLSDRSS

-651 GEERMYLPISA
+651 GKERMYLPISA

-729 DFCLELHSNKANKTQ
+729 DFCLELHSNKANKNV
-744 VLNHIIS
+744 VLNHIIN
-751 TLSLAE
+751 TLSLADAGE
-757 STTEQELSEKAAE
+757 GQDLSEKAEE
-770 IAIPLEKLQ
+770 IAVPLDKLQ

-790 LGFSLYQ
+790 LGFSLYE

-817 FYEKLTESS
+817 FYERLTESS

-870 VLDIYQMELKH
+870 VLEIYVLELKH
-881 LRQYARALLPLFN
+881 LRQYARNLLPLFN
-894 MRTVSLTSVKLK
+894 MRTVALTGVKLR
-906 ALYDICKLLGLEC
+906 ALYDICKLLGLD
-919 VRAFFASCDKK
+919 F
-930 SGSETGVSVQSA
+930 VQSYFA
-942 AGDAKGLLD
+942 RCKTVAGAKGMVD

-956 QTKHRML
+956 YKRHRML
-963 TSEFVSKYGAYP
+963 SSEYVSKYGAYP
-975 SDVPLE
+975 TDVPFDELT
-981 DVNAAIASGSVGRS
+981 AAAKGGSPSRAVR
-995 VKKVIPSSV
+995 KCIPSSV
-1004 EKKDRTLYL
+1004 DKRERTLFL
-1013 EFLSKCETNR
+1013 EFLAKCESNR
-1023 RTLIR
+1023 ITMMK
-1028 RRDELAAVF
+1028 RRDELASLF
-1037 GMQTPELAGVADRV
+1037 GMTNADLSSVADRA
-1051 EKMTELYACAAK
+1051 ERMEELYSCAAK
-1063 LYADFDVGLF
+1063 LYADFDVNLF

-1081 RFGLHRYISFFITAY
+1081 RYGLHRYIGFFIAAY
-1096 DGCGEAA
+1096 DNCERAA
-1103 KAFSEV
+1103 QAFSEV

-1124 IEYVANV
+1124 IEYVSNI
-1131 QKNLDFIPNWCR
+1131 QKNLDYIPSWCR

-1149 KCRKSGFDFILEP
+1149 KCRQSGFDFILEP

-1190 YLDDTLCQFSGL
+1190 YLDDVLCQFSGL

-1208 NKFKNLTE
+1208 NKFKSLTE

-1223 QELYRKLVAELPR
+1223 QELYRQLVATLPR

-1250 MRAEKTGMKGT
+1250 MRAEKTNMKGT
-1261 TLRGLFKQIP
+1261 TLRGLFSQIP
-1271 NVLKACCPCMLMSP
+1271 NILKACCPCMLMSP
-1285 TSVSQFLDIDMD
+1285 TSVSQFLDIDME

-1320 RGENVI
+1320 RGNNVI
-1326 VVGDPK
+1326 VVGDPQ

-1398 FPSPTELNSKVSFKY
+1398 FPSPNELGSKVSFKY

-1437 IARLKDPAQRGQSI
+1437 ISRLRDPAQRGQSI
-1451 GVVTFNTA
+1451 GIVTFNTA

-1466 ELNKLIHRYNLDAVA
+1466 ELNKLIHKNNLDAVA

-1575 AERGREMLAISSAD
+1575 AERGREMLAISSSD
-1589 LTSTSGGIGEL
+1589 LTSARGGIGEL
-1600 VAAELKDK
+1600 IAAELRDK
-1608 GILCDYNV
+1608 GIMCDYNL

-1629 PRDKDKYILAIIC
+1629 PRNKDKYILAIIC

-1675 TINFFN
+1675 TVNFFN

-1689 IKDHITTLTEKKVL
+1689 IKDAITTLTEKKVL
-1703 SKKTVRDITARYRA
+1703 SKKTVREITARYRA

-1727 AKAGAEYVLNFVNE
+1727 AKAGAEYVLDFVNE
-1741 EKIEN
+1741 EKIET
-1746 RIRDIIQTE
+1746 RIRDIIETE

-1761 VLIDK
+1761 VLMDK
-1766 LLVSYNVPKTAKRAV
+1766 LLVMYNVPKTAKRAV
-1781 ATLAQYTDE
+1781 ATLAQYADE
-1790 FASFKQEYFGKT
+1790 FASLKQEVFGKT

-1810 TFRPSDTRT
+1810 VFRPSDTRT
-1819 QRDLTKVHPEEII
+1819 QRDITKIHPEEII

-1844 LRRADVVKEV
+1844 MRRADVVKEV
-1854 INLFGAKKTKA
+1854 IALFGGKRTKA
-1865 VTEWI
+1865 VAEWI
-1870 EQCLDLALAENR
+1870 EKSIDLAIAENK

-1890 MTT
+1890 LTT

>member
-1 MPQQEIKE
+1 MAQETVE
-9 KSFADITASCAKVI
+9 KSFAEITASCAKVV

-35 KRLYVKNSSDTD
+35 KRLYVKNLSDTE
-47 REGLRIKIS
+47 RENLRIRIS
-56 SEPKFILPFEMTGVK
+56 SEPKFILPSEITDVRL
-71 IPRRTTAKFDAD
+71 PRRTTAKFETT
-83 VSLSPLYMVALD
+83 VNLSPLYMVALD
-95 RRESGEIV
+95 KRESGEII
-103 LEVFDENDALV
+103 LEVLDENDSVV

-128 CDFSED
+128 CDYAED

-149 KLMNLAAR
+149 KLLNLVTR
-157 KLQGWELSS
+157 KLQGWNLSD

-179 HFAACYSVL
+179 HFAACFSVL
-188 ADQKFTRAEAKTDA
+188 ADQKFAPAQEKTDA
-202 GYTYVSDHR
+202 GYTFVSDHR
-211 DTLIT
+211 DTMISA
-216 GAATPLELA
+216 AATPLEIA
-225 LILAAMVE
+225 LMLAAMVE
-233 ANGQNAVISL
+233 ANGQNAIISR
-243 IDGKWYAGCF
+243 IGGKWYAGCF
-253 LVSECLPNTIS
+253 LVNECLPNLIG
-264 DDADLLRRK
+264 DDTEILRKK

-278 GDVSLVCVNDIFG
+278 SDVSLVCADDVFG

-304 LLKKGADAEFIVDIK
+304 TLKKGADADFIIDIK

-333 KGENGYD
+333 KGAGGYD

-363 GGEKEISRVTQWERR
+363 GGEKEINRVTQWERR

-408 VENMADIR
+408 IENMAEIR
-416 SYTVECKPKETLESL
+416 SYTLESKPKESLESL
-431 DKLSNGFDR
+431 DKLTNGFDR
-440 GTFLKPFADYILYEY
+440 TSFLKPFADYILYEY

-461 TVFDQREHESAL
+461 TVFDPRDHETAL

-503 ADLADD
+503 QEFGED

-527 APVYTVEVNTDDLR
+527 APVYSLDVNTDDLR

-561 ASADLST
+561 ASADLSS

-589 DFIGN
+589 DVLGN
-594 VFIASLS
+594 VFLASLS
-601 FANYLLWHDVK
+601 FGNYLLWHDVK

-617 FRAHP
+617 FREHP

-646 DEAYI
+646 DEAYV
-651 GEERMYLPISA
+651 GSERMYLPISA

-716 SVVHRRLQNIGLG
+716 SVVHNRLQNIGLG
-729 DFCLELHSNKANKTQ
+729 DFCLELHSNKANKNV
-744 VLNHIIS
+744 VLNHIIN
-751 TLSLAE
+751 TLSLADAE
-757 STTEQELSEKAAE
+757 SEQDLEEKAAE
-770 IAIPLEKLQ
+770 IAVPLEKLS
-779 KELDAMHRKRY
+779 KELEAMHRKRY
-790 LGFSLYQ
+790 LGFSLYE

-826 FNNYLEVLTELSLRA
+826 FNNYLDVLTELSLRA

-870 VLDIYQMELKH
+870 VLEIYVLELKH
-881 LRQYARALLPLFN
+881 LRQYARNLLPLFN
-894 MRTVSLTSVKLK
+894 MRTVSLTDTKLR
-906 ALYDICKLLGLEC
+906 ALYDICKLLQLDC
-919 VRAFFASCDKK
+919 
-930 SGSETGVSVQSA
+930 VQSYFA
-942 AGDAKGLLD
+942 RCKTVANAKGMVD

-956 QTKHRML
+956 LKKHRML
-963 TSEFVSKYGAYP
+963 TSEYVSKYGAYP
-975 SDVPLE
+975 SDVPLDE
-981 DVNAAIASGSVGRS
+981 VYDAVKTGNVGRA
-995 VKKVIPSSV
+995 VKKCIPSGV
-1004 EKKDRTLYL
+1004 EKKDRTLFL
-1013 EFLSKCETNR
+1013 EFLAKCESNR
-1023 RTLIR
+1023 QTLIK
-1028 RRDELAAVF
+1028 RRDELASLF
-1037 GMQTPELAGVADRV
+1037 GMTSQELSGVADRAD
-1051 EKMTELYACAAK
+1051 KMTELYDDAQK
-1063 LYADFDVGLF
+1063 LYADFDINLF

-1081 RFGLHRYISFFITAY
+1081 RYGLHRYIGFFIAAY
-1096 DGCGEAA
+1096 DNCASAA

-1131 QKNLDFIPNWCR
+1131 QKNLDYIPSWCR

-1149 KCRKSGFDFILEP
+1149 KCRQSGFDFILEP

-1190 YLDDTLCQFSGL
+1190 YLDDVLCQFSGL

-1208 NKFKNLTE
+1208 NKFKTLTE

-1223 QELYRKLVAELPR
+1223 QELYRQLVASLPR
-1236 ADTTGDHNLERVIL
+1236 SDTTGDHNLERVIL
-1250 MRAEKTGMKGT
+1250 MRAEKTNMKGT
-1261 TLRGLFKQIP
+1261 TLRGLFAQIP

-1285 TSVSQFLDIDMD
+1285 TSVSQFLDIDME

-1320 RGENVI
+1320 RGKNLI

-1346 DEHYEVEDLE
+1346 DEHFESEDLE

-1398 FPSPTELNSKVSFKY
+1398 FPSPNELNSKVSFRY

-1437 IARLKDPAQRGQSI
+1437 ISRLKDPSQRGQSI
-1451 GVVTFNTA
+1451 GIVTFNTA

-1466 ELNKLIHRYNLDAVA
+1466 ELAKLIHRNNLDAVA
-1481 YECDEPLFV
+1481 YDCDEPLFV

-1512 DANGKLSLN
+1512 DSNGKLSLN

-1589 LTSTSGGIGEL
+1589 ITSTRGGIGEL
-1600 VAAELKDK
+1600 VAAELRDK
-1608 GILCDYNV
+1608 GIMCDYNL

-1629 PRDKDKYILAIIC
+1629 PRNKDKYILAVIC

-1675 TINFFN
+1675 TVNFFN

-1689 IKDHITTLTEKKVL
+1689 IKDVITTLTEKKVL
-1703 SKKTVRDITARYRA
+1703 SKKTVREITSRYRV

-1722 YAKPM
+1722 YCKPM

-1741 EKIEN
+1741 EKIES
-1746 RIRDIIQTE
+1746 RIRDIIETE

-1761 VLIDK
+1761 VLLDK
-1766 LLVSYNVPKTAKRAV
+1766 LLVMYNVPKTAKRAV
-1781 ATLAQYTDE
+1781 ATLTQYTEE
-1790 FASFKQEYFGKT
+1790 FASLRKEIFDKV
-1802 FFADKPVE
+1802 FFVDKPVE

-1819 QRDLTKVHPEEII
+1819 TRDLTKVHPDEIV

-1844 LRRADVVKEV
+1844 MHRADVVKE
-1854 INLFGAKKTKA
+1854 IFALFGAKKTKA
-1865 VTEWI
+1865 SAEWV
-1870 EQCLDLALAENR
+1870 EKSLDYAVSENR
-1882 LMLTVDDI
+1882 LMVTVDDVF
-1890 MTT
+1890 TT